1 MADPVVLMD
10 HRCVHEPTP
19 GFTHRGCDERAERRL
34 VLAAQ
39 TGGAPERAALVE
51 GYLPLIGSVARLYRE
66 SRVVERA
73 ELMQE
78 GVVGLLR
85 ALQRYDPELGTPF
98 WAYASWWVRQAMQKL
113 VAELTRPVVLSDRAL
128 RQLSRIKEVHRAH
141 LRSHS
146 AEPTVDDLAQGSGL
160 TVDQVEHLTAAD
172 REPRGLQEPMRGQD
186 GGATLGDLLAD
197 PPAEDAFDEVA
208 EHIWLE
214 QLRRSRAHAPRAR
227 GAAGDQRRAGAPDR
241 EGRAGPHARGP
252 HRVTPPRR
260 SNIALFTIGSSGKSF
275 MYLR

>member
-19 GFTHRGCDERAERRL
+19 GFTPRARDERAERRL

-208 EHIWLE
+208 EHMWLE
-214 QLRRSRAHAPRAR
+214 QLPRALGELDEREDRIVR
-227 GAAGDQRRAGAPDR
+227 GRFGLGGPERTRRELGARLGISAERVRQIEKGALDR
-241 EGRAGPHARGP
+241 MHA
-252 HRVTPPRR
+252 VLTE
-260 SNIALFTIGSSGKSF
+260 
-275 MYLR
+275 

>member
-51 GYLPLIGSVARLYRE
+51 VYLPLIGSVARLYRE

-85 ALQRYDPELGTPF
+85 ALQRYD
-98 WAYASWWVRQAMQKL
+98 S
-113 VAELTRPVVLSDRAL
+113 S
-128 RQLSRIKEVHRAH
+128 
-141 LRSHS
+141 S
-146 AEPTVDDLAQGSGL
+146 A
-160 TVDQVEHLTAAD
+160 
-172 REPRGLQEPMRGQD
+172 
-186 GGATLGDLLAD
+186 
-197 PPAEDAFDEVA
+197 
-208 EHIWLE
+208 
-214 QLRRSRAHAPRAR
+214 RRSGRTRR
-227 GAAGDQRRAGAPDR
+227 GGCGRRC
-241 EGRAGPHARGP
+241 
-252 HRVTPPRR
+252 R
-260 SNIALFTIGSSGKSF
+260 SWSPS
-275 MYLR
+275 